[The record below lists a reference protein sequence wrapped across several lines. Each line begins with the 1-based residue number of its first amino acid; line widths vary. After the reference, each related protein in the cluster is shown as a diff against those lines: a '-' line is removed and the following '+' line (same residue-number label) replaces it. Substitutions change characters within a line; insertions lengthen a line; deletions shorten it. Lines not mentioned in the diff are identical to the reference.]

1 MFPIGYRTVL
11 NFRAQL
17 TTNQDYLANRTITC
31 SSGRHLAG
39 YLGPLRDCQNLIHT
53 RCIQISLFS
62 RVYSTRRLQQYSF
75 PPIPSAFSDADKSLL
90 SSSFY
95 AFCKFFSPATTY
107 PPLGMERPLIRLRI
121 ITIRCVK
128 SVEA

>member
-31 SSGRHLAG
+31 SSGKHLTG
-39 YLGPLRDCQNLIHT
+39 YLGPLRDCQNLLHT

-62 RVYSTRRLQQYSF
+62 RVYSTRRLQQCSF
-75 PPIPSAFSDADKSLL
+75 PLIASPFSDADKSHL

-95 AFCKFFSPATTY
+95 AFWNFFSPAITY
-107 PPLGMERPLIRLRI
+107 PPLRMEGPFIRLRI